1 MAVTERDVQHIATLA
16 RLGLDPARVPALVR
30 ELNGILGHMEALSK
44 VDTRLVEP
52 VVGIG
57 AGGMPLR
64 TDDGPPYPLE
74 RERADF
80 APAMR
85 DGFFLVP
92 RLATHADGAAADD
105 AEADA

>member
-30 ELNGILGHMEALSK
+30 ELNGILGHMEALAR
-44 VDTRLVEP
+44 VDTRLVDP
-52 VVGIG
+52 VIGVG

-64 TDDGPPYPLE
+64 TDEGPQYPLE
-74 RERADF
+74 RDRADF
-80 APAMR
+80 APVMR

-92 RLATHADGAAADD
+92 RLATHAEGAPADGV
-105 AEADA
+105 EAGA